1 MHTTDPITRYK
12 VFSAEDLPETAS
24 DEHVTVEIYGKNIIW
39 DIEELNGNL
48 LLRGE
53 GCHFPNLIKV
63 NGSLSVDA
71 ADCSL
76 PNLKIVEENFTLH
89 CFAQI
94 WGLETVKG
102 HFKCIIDFDFKNLAT
117 IGGNISV
124 KKANVIARGKKLVQS
139 RIVIPINHQY
149 EVEFLPKEGIFNID
163 IFGNDIIIPHYEI
176 RGRINV
182 YGKNVSFPYLEFLQ
196 GQINMECRD
205 KTGHYFTHDFPEL
218 KKIVGHL
225 RFEKTKASFPVLQE
239 ITGNILLEQGCYAD
253 FPLLETSG
261 SISVNRN
268 SGVRFPLLKNVNG
281 NIQIQGETCHFISL
295 EKVKGT
301 YKTYQTIAPK
311 IQEVGDLEMHTSLEF
326 DHLKRINGRLINAF
340 KVNFK
345 SLEYINF
352 FGDEK
357 QNGSRL
363 PALKEINFYLYQK
376 NDHFEHLAK
385 NIYFKIND
393 RMYLSKDKLILSG
406 MSFNYVVHQQNYTIR
421 KLVSILKL
429 RHSSFQNFMTR
440 EYERQWTRFE
450 TPFFTK
456 ILEKIEKL
464 WNVVETIKIEEFF
477 ESTDRNLRL
486 FCFNYVGVGNLMK
499 HLEAE
504 KINEKDVELNYNQY
518 DQNGNKTQIKRIN
531 RYELYKI
538 ENKKLGIYTWRE
550 TDHYSYAVKCWCP
563 STEKEHW
570 LWIEQE
576 YKGNALTAIAS
587 TFRIHENIIPHIRCL
602 KRQGDLLICE
612 LEKEVIP
619 RGFPRALTASEYFS
633 LLEVEA

>member
-12 VFSAEDLPETAS
+12 VFSAEDLPETAF
-24 DEHVTVEIYGKNIIW
+24 DDQVTVEIYAKNITW

-53 GCHFPNLIKV
+53 GCHLPNLTRV

-71 ADCSL
+71 ANCSL
-76 PNLKIVEENFTLH
+76 PNLRTVDENFTLH
-89 CFAQI
+89 CPAEI
-94 WGLETVKG
+94 TRLETVKG

-117 IGGNISV
+117 VGGTISL
-124 KKANVIARGKKLVQS
+124 KKANVIARGKKLVEA

-149 EVEFLPKEGIFNID
+149 EVEFLPKEGIFNAD
-163 IFGNDIIIPHYEI
+163 IFGDDIIIPHYEI

-182 YGKNVSFPYLEFLQ
+182 YGKNISFPSLEFLQ
-196 GQINMECRD
+196 GQINMEYRNRVANEIF
-205 KTGHYFTHDFPEL
+205 YNFPKL
-218 KKIVGHL
+218 KKVTGHL
-225 RFEKTKASFPVLQE
+225 RFDKTKASFPVLQE
-239 ITGNILLEQGCYAD
+239 IKGNIMMGMMCYAN
-253 FPLLETSG
+253 FPMLETSG
-261 SISVNRN
+261 SISVNYH
-268 SGVRFPLLKNVNG
+268 SGIRCPLLKNVNG
-281 NIQIQGETCHFISL
+281 NIQNQGENCHFTAL

-301 YKTYQTIAPK
+301 YKTLHTMAPRL
-311 IQEVGDLEMHTSLEF
+311 QEVGDLDLDTSVEF

-340 KVNFK
+340 NVNFK

-352 FGDEK
+352 FGDER
-357 QNGSRL
+357 QSRPGL

-376 NDHFEHLAK
+376 DDHFEHLAK

-406 MSFNYVVHQQNYTIR
+406 ASFNYVVHQQNYTIR

-464 WNVVETIKIEEFF
+464 WNAVETIKFEEFF

-486 FCFNYVGVGNLMK
+486 FCFNYIGVGNLMNR
-499 HLEAE
+499 LEAE
-504 KINEKDVELNYNQY
+504 KINEEEAELNYNEY
-518 DQNGNKTQIKRIN
+518 DQNGNKTQIRRIN
-531 RYELYKI
+531 RYEVYKI

-550 TDHYSYAVKCWCP
+550 TDQYSYAVKCWCP

-587 TFRIHENIIPHIRCL
+587 TFRIHENIIPHIKCL

-612 LEKEVIP
+612 LEREITP

>member
-1 MHTTDPITRYK
+1 
-12 VFSAEDLPETAS
+12 
-24 DEHVTVEIYGKNIIW
+24 
-39 DIEELNGNL
+39 
-48 LLRGE
+48 
-53 GCHFPNLIKV
+53 
-63 NGSLSVDA
+63 
-71 ADCSL
+71 
-76 PNLKIVEENFTLH
+76 
-89 CFAQI
+89 
-94 WGLETVKG
+94 
-102 HFKCIIDFDFKNLAT
+102 
-117 IGGNISV
+117 
-124 KKANVIARGKKLVQS
+124 
-139 RIVIPINHQY
+139 
-149 EVEFLPKEGIFNID
+149 
-163 IFGNDIIIPHYEI
+163 
-176 RGRINV
+176 
-182 YGKNVSFPYLEFLQ
+182 
-196 GQINMECRD
+196 
-205 KTGHYFTHDFPEL
+205 
-218 KKIVGHL
+218 
-225 RFEKTKASFPVLQE
+225 
-239 ITGNILLEQGCYAD
+239 
-253 FPLLETSG
+253 LETSG
-261 SISVNRN
+261 SISINY
-268 SGVRFPLLKNVNG
+268 GAGARFPMLKNVTG
-281 NIQIQGETCHFISL
+281 NIHNQGETCHFISL

-311 IQEVGDLEMHTSLEF
+311 LQEVGDLEMHTSLEF
-326 DHLKRINGRLINAF
+326 DHLKRINGRLNNAF

-376 NDHFEHLAK
+376 DDHFEHLAK

-406 MSFNYVVHQQNYTIR
+406 MSFNYVVYQQNYSIR
-421 KLVSILKL
+421 KLVAILKL

-456 ILEKIEKL
+456 ILEKIERL
-464 WNVVETIKIEEFF
+464 WNVVEPIKFEEFF
-477 ESTDRNLRL
+477 ESEDRNLRL

-499 HLEAE
+499 RLEAE
-504 KINEKDVELNYNQY
+504 KINEEEAELNYNEY
-518 DQNGNKTQIKRIN
+518 DQNGNKTQIRRIN

-538 ENKKLGIYTWRE
+538 ENKKLGINTWRE
-550 TDHYSYAVKCWCP
+550 TDQYSYAVKCWCP

-570 LWIEQE
+570 LWVEQE

-587 TFRIHENIIPHIRCL
+587 TFRVHENIIPHIKCL

-612 LEKEVIP
+612 LEREITP